1 MKKTAFP
8 TMLFAL
14 ILLLSACGS
23 QKTAP
28 AAQNYV
34 QLANLDI
41 TKCVSAVTYKGLS
54 AKKEDAA
61 LTDAEFET
69 GLNNFLTAQ
78 ASDVQVTNRAVKD
91 GDTVSLSYEA
101 TEGSK
106 VITDFWQDSAELTI
120 GSGSTFPEFENA
132 LIGKSCGKDFTV
144 NVTLPESIS
153 KDYGGKS
160 VTVMVRIDCI
170 IEKDVPKLTDAF
182 VKTLDGWNCKTVDEF
197 KTAYRAYLEKSK
209 KSYMESAYK
218 SDLWDKVM
226 ATAVFTDD
234 GKSYIDSFCRQKQ
247 DECESAA
254 KSAGGTLDAFA
265 ASKGYSDGKA
275 LIKAVKESAEKQ
287 ARTTV
292 VMYYIAKA
300 EGLSYTDD
308 EYYDAVNSY
317 ASYLGYD
324 STADMINTLGVD
336 NIKQTVGDSLIYG
349 KAQTFV
355 ADSAAKEAGK

>member
-1 MKKTAFP
+1 MKKTAIP
-8 TMLFAL
+8 IMLFAL

-23 QKTAP
+23 QNEAP
-28 AAQNYV
+28 AAQDYV

-54 AKKEDAA
+54 AKKGDAA

-69 GLNNFLTAQ
+69 GLNNFLTAK
-78 ASDVQVTNRAVKD
+78 ASDMQVTNRAVRD
-91 GDTVSLSYEA
+91 GDTVMLSYEA
-101 TEGSK
+101 TDGSK
-106 VITDFWQDSAELTI
+106 VITDFWQDNAELTI

-132 LIGKSCGKDFTV
+132 LVGKSCGEDFTV
-144 NVTLPESIS
+144 NVTLPESVS
-153 KDYGGKS
+153 KSYGGKS
-160 VTVMVRIDCI
+160 VTVMVEISSI
-170 IEKDVPKLTDAF
+170 VEKDVPKLTDAF
-182 VKTLDGWNCKTVDEF
+182 VKALDGWNCKTVAEF

-209 KSYMESAYK
+209 ESYMESTYK

-226 ATAVFTDD
+226 ATAVFTDT

-247 DECESAA
+247 DECKSAA
-254 KSAGGTLDAFA
+254 KSAGKTLDDFA
-265 ASKGYSDGKA
+265 VSKGYSDGDA

-300 EGLSYTDD
+300 EGLGYTDD
-308 EYYDAVNSY
+308 EYYDAVDSY

-324 STADMINTLGVD
+324 STSDMINALGVES
-336 NIKQTVGDSLIYG
+336 IKQNVGDSLIYG
-349 KAQTFV
+349 KVQTLV
-355 ADSAAKEAGK
+355 ADSAA